1 MGYEAAGMLI
11 MLIIIFSVVWYVG
24 EICSVLGIVFGCIS
38 SSNSKKYVNTKGLS
52 NFKTVKNYHTAATVF
67 MIISSVIIALWLV
80 FWIWLGIV
88 SGENKNNSGT
98 VLNAANDGYFDW
110 AVDFFASSI
119 TMLAVHIGSVIAGI
133 VAQVK
138 YKNAKELHEDIL
150 SGKVVPPP
158 PPVVPMP
165 FYPAN
170 PYQPGGYYQ
179 NGYNNPYQQ
188 NGGYNNPQNPY
199 GQYNSQQYTG
209 QNGYNPNRQ
218 GYGQPPQNNACNNQ
232 GYVQPPQNGTFTAG
246 QTNSP
251 SPFPDP
257 TISPSAGE
265 AEQNS
270 VTASGLQS
278 GLQNE
283 SQNEL
288 QNKGAFSEKTV
299 VCPKCGG
306 DNSNSSR
313 FCTHCGQI
321 LK

>member
-179 NGYNNPYQQ
+179 NGYNNPYQK
-188 NGGYNNPQNPY
+188 
-199 GQYNSQQYTG
+199 
-209 QNGYNPNRQ
+209 
-218 GYGQPPQNNACNNQ
+218 
-232 GYVQPPQNGTFTAG
+232 TAVITTHKIHTDSITVSNIRDRTVITQIG
-246 QTNSP
+246 KDMGSP
-251 SPFPDP
+251 LRIMP
-257 TISPSAGE
+257 TIIKAMFSRPK
-265 AEQNS
+265 
-270 VTASGLQS
+270 TARLQPDR
-278 GLQNE
+278 QIR
-283 SQNEL
+283 
-288 QNKGAFSEKTV
+288 
-299 VCPKCGG
+299 PH
-306 DNSNSSR
+306 R
-313 FCTHCGQI
+313 FPIPQ
-321 LK
+321 